1 MFYLGKQLA
10 PGDTVASQLI
20 SHDHAW
26 HVLKAFQQAAKEALR
41 GFGVPPWLNQ
51 DVEHNAVLI
60 DGTPKIVL
68 HAPDPDEHF
77 VHVPLVSR
85 PWSAASQA
93 ARESM
98 AELLAPLT
106 NRLIGDNH
114 ATFSQQQLNIPQAEA
129 EHVIQPDCVAD
140 DLGRKPVAIVRIG
153 WGLHADSLAC
163 LRPAGQTRL
172 T

>member
-1 MFYLGKQLA
+1 MFYLWKQLA
-10 PGDTVASQLI
+10 LGDTVASQLI

-26 HVLKAFQQAAKEALR
+26 HVMKTFQQAAKEALR

-60 DGTPKIVL
+60 HGTPKIVL
-68 HAPDPDEHF
+68 HALDPDEHL

-93 ARESM
+93 ARECL

-106 NRLIGDNH
+106 NGLIRDND
-114 ATFSQQQLNIPQAEA
+114 ATFSQQQLNISQAEA
-129 EHVIQPDCVAD
+129 EHVIQPDRVAD
-140 DLGRKPVAIVRIG
+140 DLGRKAVAVVRIG
-153 WGLHADSLAC
+153 GGLHADRLAG
-163 LRPAGQTRL
+163 LQPAGQTPG
-172 T
+172 

>member
-10 PGDTVASQLI
+10 PRDTVASQLI

-41 GFGVPPWLNQ
+41 GLGVPPWLNQ
-51 DVEHNAVLI
+51 DVKHNAVLI

-68 HAPDPDEHF
+68 HALDPDEHL

-93 ARESM
+93 ARESL

-140 DLGRKPVAIVRIG
+140 DLGRKAVAIVRIG

-163 LRPAGQTRL
+163 LQPAGQTRL

>member
-1 MFYLGKQLA
+1 MFYLWKQLA
-10 PGDTVASQLI
+10 LGDTVASQLI
-20 SHDHAW
+20 SHDHAR
-26 HVLKAFQQAAKEALR
+26 HILKAFQQPSKEALR

-60 DGTPKIVL
+60 HGTPKIVL
-68 HAPDPDEHF
+68 HALDPDEHL

-93 ARESM
+93 ARECL

-106 NRLIGDNH
+106 NGLIRDND
-114 ATFSQQQLNIPQAEA
+114 ATFSEQQLNISQAEA
-129 EHVIQPDCVAD
+129 EHVIQPDSLAD
-140 DLGRKPVAIVRIG
+140 DLGWKAMAVMRVGR
-153 WGLHADSLAC
+153 WLHAVSLVG
-163 LRPAGQTRL
+163 LRSARQTRL

>member
-10 PGDTVASQLI
+10 LGDAVTSQLI

-26 HVLKAFQQAAKEALR
+26 RVLKTFQQAAKEALR

-60 DGTPKIVL
+60 HGTPKIVL
-68 HAPDPDEHF
+68 HALDPDEHL

-93 ARESM
+93 ARECL

-106 NRLIGDNH
+106 NGLIRDND

-129 EHVIQPDCVAD
+129 EHVIQPDRVAD
-140 DLGRKPVAIVRIG
+140 DLGRKAVAVVRIG
-153 WGLHADSLAC
+153 WGFHADSLAG
-163 LRPAGQTRL
+163 LQQAGQTRL